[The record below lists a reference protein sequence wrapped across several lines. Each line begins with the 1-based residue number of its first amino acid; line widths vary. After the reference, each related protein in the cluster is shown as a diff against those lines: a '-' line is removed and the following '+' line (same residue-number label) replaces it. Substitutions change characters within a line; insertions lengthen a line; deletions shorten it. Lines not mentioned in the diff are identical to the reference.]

1 MRKNAP
7 VLVLGLLLLA
17 AASLPLR
24 ALEVPRLEGRV
35 NDYAR
40 ILKPAEKSELESFL
54 ASVEQKTTA
63 QLVLLT
69 IPSLEGEPLEE
80 YSMRVAETWKI
91 GQKGQDNGVIMLV
104 ALEDRAVRIEVGY
117 GLEPILPDGKCGTI
131 IRQAIIPEFRG
142 GNYFGGIQA
151 GFQTMAQVIQGDTA
165 GFDELQKQDKSRGKS
180 SGSFCLHHRYLY
192 PLFDSEVDLSLPP
205 FPDLHRPRGRLDERR
220 RKRRLLQRRRRRV
233 QRGRG
238 RLQRRRRQFR
248 RRRRLGP
255 LVIGRSG
262 APTLFLSAARSGDGP
277 GRDGLAPLRA

>member
-180 SGSFCLHHRYLY
+180 SGSFCFVFIIAIFI
-192 PLFDSEVDLSLPP
+192 LFSILKSISPC
-205 FPDLHRPRGRLDERR
+205 RR
-220 RKRRLLQRRRRRV
+220 
-233 QRGRG
+233 
-238 RLQRRRRQFR
+238 FR
-248 RRRRLGP
+248 TYTGH
-255 LVIGRSG
+255 GGGWTSG
-262 APTLFLSAARSGDGP
+262 GGSGGFFS
-277 GRDGLAPLRA
+277 GGGGGFSGGGGGFSGGGGSFGGGGASGHW